1 MYWGSASQQ
10 KRNIRN
16 RTGTQGAT
24 LSTCHWWDAPH
35 ITGSSPVCTSS
46 LRGWLSGYLSGRTA
60 ASWLIST
67 ILPDACP
74 AALPVN
80 MAWLMRGYAIPAN
93 RPPGCYT
100 LAAEKGSGLR
110 HLAFW
115 PNCILSR
122 TFRII
127 RTILGDIHFL

>member
-1 MYWGSASQQ
+1 MPIAGAGFEPATSGLWA
-10 KRNIRN
+10 RRAATALP
-16 RTGTQGAT
+16 RTN
-24 LSTCHWWDAPH
+24 
-35 ITGSSPVCTSS
+35 TGSSPVCTSS